1 MAKRSRVETE
11 QTVNQILDEALKQ
24 ILTIGFDAMSY
35 TTLSTATGISRTGI
49 SHHFPKKTE
58 FLVRLDHR
66 IGQLFVDAL
75 NFDSITSLESSWK
88 QALQLTEHKAVLK
101 LFFSLCGTNSDNVTY
116 FKAMN
121 SAQQLALLQLG
132 EAGEKCVAQ
141 LIGHSAITLLENA
154 LQLEA
159 A

>member
-66 IGQLFVDAL
+66 IGQLFVDSVKIRDIPVVQACCLIFAAAYILL
-75 NFDSITSLESSWK
+75 NLMADILSILSNPRLRHPK
-88 QALQLTEHKAVLK
+88 
-101 LFFSLCGTNSDNVTY
+101 
-116 FKAMN
+116 
-121 SAQQLALLQLG
+121 
-132 EAGEKCVAQ
+132 
-141 LIGHSAITLLENA
+141 
-154 LQLEA
+154 
-159 A
+159 